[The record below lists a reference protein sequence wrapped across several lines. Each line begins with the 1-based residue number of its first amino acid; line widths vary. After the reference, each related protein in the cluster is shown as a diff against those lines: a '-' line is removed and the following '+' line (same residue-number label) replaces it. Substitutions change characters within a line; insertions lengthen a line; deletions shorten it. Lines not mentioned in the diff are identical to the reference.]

1 MNRSKLGQ
9 YRGLFTA
16 KYDNNITKLNYLES
30 LYYKMLKKEKEKQI
44 SLRKALKLD
53 SVSKTKNIL
62 YVQTGSL
69 EATLITF

>member
-1 MNRSKLGQ
+1 
-9 YRGLFTA
+9 
-16 KYDNNITKLNYLES
+16 
-30 LYYKMLKKEKEKQI
+30 MLKKEKEKQI